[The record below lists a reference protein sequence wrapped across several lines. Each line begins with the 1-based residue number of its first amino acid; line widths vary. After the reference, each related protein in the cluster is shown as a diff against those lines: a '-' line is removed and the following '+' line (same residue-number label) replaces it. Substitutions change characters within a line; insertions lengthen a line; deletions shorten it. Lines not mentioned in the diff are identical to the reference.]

1 MYLRPNLLI
10 HHVILQANI
19 VILAIVLKKIY
30 DSGGLRNESKSGRLR
45 YVHYIRKKS
54 LKHRRSYIL
63 GRHENYQ
70 YLRLNHCDI
79 SNPIKVI
86 AISHNLEYHN
96 IFSIASYKRSAP
108 FLLKTINSFL
118 CCFPLSRSAMW
129 NMVVLAPLLGV
140 SWTFGLFSFNE
151 STIAFQYIFTAL
163 NAFQVTTSTIFSYF
177 IPYRLFHWSPLLK

>member
-1 MYLRPNLLI
+1 MLHIHPGEVVTIYIILPTLVIRVYLRPHLLI

-54 LKHRRSYIL
+54 LEHRRYIL

-70 YLRLNHCDI
+70 YLRLNYCDI

-96 IFSIASYKRSAP
+96 IFSIASYKRSVP
-108 FLLKTINSFL
+108 FLLKTRDSFFYVASP
-118 CCFPLSRSAMW
+118 FPGLPCGTWSCLLLSWVSAG
-129 NMVVLAPLLGV
+129 PLV
-140 SWTFGLFSFNE
+140 SSHSMSPPSPS
-151 STIAFQYIFTAL
+151 STY
-163 NAFQVTTSTIFSYF
+163 
-177 IPYRLFHWSPLLK
+177 LLHLMHFR